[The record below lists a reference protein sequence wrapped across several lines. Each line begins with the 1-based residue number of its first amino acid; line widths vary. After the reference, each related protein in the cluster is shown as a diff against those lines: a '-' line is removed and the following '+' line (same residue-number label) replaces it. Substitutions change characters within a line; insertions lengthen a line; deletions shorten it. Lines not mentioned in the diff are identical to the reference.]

1 METPPPRW
9 VGRRCKLLLPP
20 AEGLLPPLR
29 VKEVKVATQRRGWKV
44 AGGNRRGSIPGD
56 REAAAGCQ
64 GAREARPGRALQCC
78 APLAPLIAGFEL
90 AFNQ

>member
-29 VKEVKVATQRRGWKV
+29 VKEVKVAAQRRGWKV
-44 AGGNRRGSIPGD
+44 AGGNRRGPSPGAWTAK
-56 REAAAGCQ
+56 RQQAAKAP
-64 GAREARPGRALQCC
+64 EKLVPGGRCSAVLR
-78 APLAPLIAGFEL
+78 
-90 AFNQ
+90 